1 MGVEGNDFVRIYW
14 RKYNGFNTLFS
25 AEPWMV
31 GEVIQDYFSRLFNFL
46 VDQNVSVKDVVISSG
61 LKEGGRVGEEF
72 CLIGRK
78 S

>member
-1 MGVEGNDFVRIYW
+1 
-14 RKYNGFNTLFS
+14 
-25 AEPWMV
+25 MV